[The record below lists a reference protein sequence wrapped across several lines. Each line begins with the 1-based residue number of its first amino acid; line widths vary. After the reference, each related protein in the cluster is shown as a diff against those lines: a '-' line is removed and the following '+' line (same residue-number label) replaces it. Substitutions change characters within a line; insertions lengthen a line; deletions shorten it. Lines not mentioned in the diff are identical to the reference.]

1 MKKVLFICLHRP
13 DRSPSQRFRFEQYI
27 DYLKDN
33 GYDCKHVFL
42 LNQARDKTFYS
53 SEKHFGKALVLLNS
67 LWILIRESFFK
78 KYDIVFVQREAFMLG
93 TPYFEKRFAK
103 RSKLI
108 FDLDDS
114 IWRQQTGEIKS
125 NNKLLYFLK
134 DPNKTKDIIKTAHTV
149 FAGNQYLADYALQSN
164 KNVKII
170 PTTIDTVIYAVI
182 PKREDKKVCIGWS
195 GSFSTIIH
203 FEFVVKALTTLKEKY
218 GDRIYFK
225 VIGDGTYKNENLGI
239 QGIPWVKKT
248 EIEDFSEID
257 IGLMPLPD
265 DEWTKGK
272 CALKGLQY
280 MSLGIPCI
288 MSPIGVNRDIIEDG
302 VNGFLASTNEEWI
315 ERLSKLIESF
325 ELRQKVGA
333 AGRKTVEDGFS
344 VQANKPL
351 YLKYFKELTDNL
363 DCPFCSFID

>member
-1 MKKVLFICLHRP
+1 MKKTLFICLHRP
-13 DRSPSQRFRFEQYI
+13 DRSPSQRFRFEQYL
-27 DYLKDN
+27 DFLNGN

-42 LNQARDKTFYS
+42 LDEAGDKTFYS
-53 SEKHFGKALVLLNS
+53 PGKHLGKALVLLSS
-67 LWILIRESFFK
+67 LWILIRESFFR

-125 NNKLLYFLK
+125 NNELLYFLK
-134 DPNKTKDIIKTAHTV
+134 NPNKTKDIINVADTI
-149 FAGNQYLADYALQSN
+149 FAGNQYLADHALQFN
-164 KNVKII
+164 RNVKII
-170 PTTIDTVIYAVI
+170 PTTIDTDIYAVI
-182 PKREDKKVCIGWS
+182 PKKENDRVCIGWS

-203 FEFVVKALTTLKEKY
+203 FEFVVEVLKTLKKKY
-218 GDRIYFK
+218 GNRIYFK
-225 VIGDGTYKNENLGI
+225 VIGDGSYVNEELNI
-239 QGIPWVKKT
+239 QGLPWVKET

-257 IGLMPLPD
+257 IGLMPLPN

-288 MSPIGVNRDIIEDG
+288 MSPIGVNNDIIEDR
-302 VNGFLASTNEEWI
+302 VNGFLASTDEEWL
-315 ERLSKLIESF
+315 ERLSMLVESF
-325 ELRQKVGA
+325 ELRQKVGS

-344 VQANKPL
+344 IDSNKGL
-351 YLKYFKELTDNL
+351 YLQYFNEITNQ
-363 DCPFCSFID
+363 